1 MEGLQAEIA
10 QVKRK
15 LNAVKFILGI
25 GGEENDLVPN
35 FRKWSESRLQD
46 YLEELQGTYK
56 ELQAKENI
64 LLTQNQQQKAGNGMN
79 TI

>member
-1 MEGLQAEIA
+1 MEGLQVEIA